1 MDNDEKS
8 SIAEQMREIR
18 NTTNVI
24 RDTFET
30 TGTISAEDLDFL
42 IGRAVR
48 YTIIREIADSDWA
61 RWRVDV
67 LTKDMEIEEL
77 KRQLKE
83 KSDGT
88 F

>member
-1 MDNDEKS
+1 MDEK
-8 SIAEQMREIR
+8 ITDKIRKIRHTTKVIR
-18 NTTNVI
+18 NT
-24 RDTFET
+24 FEN

-42 IGRAVR
+42 IDKTIRH
-48 YTIIREIADSDWA
+48 TIISDIADSDWA

-83 KSDGT
+83 AHGN
-88 F
+88 